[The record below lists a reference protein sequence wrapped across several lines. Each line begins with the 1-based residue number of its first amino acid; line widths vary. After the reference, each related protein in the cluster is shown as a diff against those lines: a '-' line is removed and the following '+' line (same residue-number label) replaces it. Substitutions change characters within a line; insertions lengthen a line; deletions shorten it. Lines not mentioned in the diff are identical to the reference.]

1 MSSKKI
7 LFLFPGQGV
16 QHPGMLQGDGVV
28 ELTEIAS
35 DILHDDVAAF
45 DSEELIKH
53 TWATQVCLL
62 ITATA
67 CARHLTEEGIA
78 ADMVCGLSIGA
89 YPAAV
94 AAGIL
99 SFEDAVKLVYRRG
112 QLMEQAYPSGYGM
125 TAIIGLDL
133 HTVESFCALKNDVFV
148 ANYNAETQIV
158 IAGKDEAMKEISELC
173 LQKGAS
179 RCQRLNIAVPSHCPL
194 LDEAAQALSLS
205 FDGIEVKR
213 PKIAYMSASSA
224 RVLWD
229 AQKIK
234 NDLIM
239 NMARQ
244 TRWRDAMV
252 SANERGLELALEM
265 SPGAVLSGLANS
277 AFQNAEAWSVE
288 QNGLKKT
295 IDYVHYRS
303 AY

>member
-1 MSSKKI
+1 MSSKI

-16 QHPGMLQGDGVV
+16 QRQGMLKGDGVS
-28 ELTEIAS
+28 ELTQIAS
-35 DILHDDVAAF
+35 DILHTDVSTF
-45 DSEELIKH
+45 DSQELIKH

-67 CARHLTEEGIA
+67 CARYLVKEGITP
-78 ADMVCGLSIGA
+78 DMVCGLSIGA

-99 SFEDAVKLVYRRG
+99 TFEEAVSLVHRRG
-112 QLMEQAYPSGYGM
+112 QLMEQAYPQGYGM

-133 HTVESFCALKNDVFV
+133 HTVEKFCHSRDDVYV

-158 IAGKDEAMKEISELC
+158 IAGKDEAMKEISNMC
-173 LQKGAS
+173 LQIGAA

-194 LDEAAQALSLS
+194 LDEAAKELALS
-205 FDGIEVKR
+205 FENIQIKR
-213 PKIAYMSASSA
+213 PRLAYMSASSA

-229 AQKIK
+229 AEKIK

-252 SANERGLELALEM
+252 SANERGVNMAIEM
-265 SPGAVLSGLANS
+265 PPGAVLSALTNL
-277 AFQNAEAWSVE
+277 AFQKGEALSVE
-288 QNGLKKT
+288 QNGLGKT
-295 IDYVHYRS
+295 IDYVRFRS
-303 AY
+303 LL